1 MICATAGNCPE
12 DGGWYSCPG
21 ITEDYCPY
29 VKLAEPTTNTSEF
42 EVQNVFTCNDQVWL
56 GHKDGIGGKFI
67 LDMRMEWTIR
77 KLRVINSHKM
87 EGATERFAVSLGMEE
102 DFSDLT
108 EVFTWTLEDP
118 RQMEGPLPVHDF
130 PINRT
135 EARFVQFEILSSFGN
150 QGGLM
155 YFAALEGR
163 LTILYNFKL

>member
-12 DGGWYSCPG
+12 DGGWPWCPG
-21 ITEDYCPY
+21 DWCPS

-42 EVQNVFTCNDQVWL
+42 EVQNVLTCNDQVWL
-56 GHKDGIGGKFI
+56 GHEAGMGGKFI
-67 LDMRMEWTIR
+67 LELKEPVIIR
-77 KLRVINSHKM
+77 QLRVINSHKG

-130 PINRT
+130 EINRT
-135 EARFVQFEILSSFGN
+135 EAKYVQFEILSSFGN

-155 YFAALEGR
+155 HFAALAGELR
-163 LTILYNFKL
+163 IILIMSFSSW